1 MTLGLLASHLPRARV
16 FTGLPAVGKE
26 DLLRELIHR
35 TGDTGA
41 FGDCDATTVL
51 RAVLKRERVGSTGIG
66 RGVGIPHCKT
76 PSVPGPVVAYGR
88 AAEAIDFGAT
98 DGEPV
103 HSLFLVVSRPEDAD
117 MHVALLKAISKA
129 VRDDYYARILR
140 NTADA
145 DLLHDLFRDLDGIK

>member
-1 MTLGLLASHLPRARV
+1 MGLLALHLPRERV
-16 FTGLPAVGKE
+16 FTGLRAGDKE
-26 DLLRELIHR
+26 SVLRDLIHLA
-35 TGDTGA
+35 GDAGA
-41 FGDCDATTVL
+41 FGSCDATTVL

-76 PSVPGPVVAYGR
+76 PSVPGPVVAFGR
-88 AAEAIDFGAT
+88 VESAIDFGAT

-103 HSLFLVVSRPEDAD
+103 HSVFLVVSRPDDAET
-117 MHVALLKAISKA
+117 HIAILKAITKG

-145 DLLHDLFRDLDGIK
+145 ELLHDLFRELDGLK